1 MQTNARVLRCAT
13 DGLGEDDDI
22 VGDGLDMIDNIFD
35 QVVENSVPTDEEPL
49 KSIVFPSIVHG
60 LAHACNDN
68 LKIASGSCQVQVRLL
83 YSFCFLPPSCSL
95 SLSLSLSI
103 SLSLY
108 LVLQFSLF
116 LPHCKHCVSSNL
128 ITRHLKI

>member
-1 MQTNARVLRCAT
+1 MIATATVGSRSSPYICSKEIGKHTHMQTNARVLRCAT

-35 QVVENSVPTDEEPL
+35 QVVNDTVPTDEEPL

-68 LKIASGSCQVQVRLL
+68 LKIASGSCQVQVRLPAAI
-83 YSFCFLPPSCSL
+83 C
-95 SLSLSLSI
+95 
-103 SLSLY
+103 
-108 LVLQFSLF
+108 
-116 LPHCKHCVSSNL
+116 
-128 ITRHLKI
+128 RHLVPQEARVPRLRSNRARLV